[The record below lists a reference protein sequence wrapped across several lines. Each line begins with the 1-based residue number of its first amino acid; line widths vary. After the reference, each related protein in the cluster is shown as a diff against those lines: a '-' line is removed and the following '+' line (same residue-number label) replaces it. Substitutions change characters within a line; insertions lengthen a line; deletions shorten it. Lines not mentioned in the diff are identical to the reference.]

1 MAKQVRKPPSQADAK
16 DPRAREYFDRD
27 LYDQHKLVGE
37 ATVDLPSI
45 GASSNYTFTI
55 PVNGAKADQQQTV
68 EYGLPSSWNTGLMIA
83 SAFVSA
89 DDTVTIVVR
98 NPTGSPIDF
107 GSATYSARVRP

>member
-27 LYDQHKLVGE
+27 LYDQHRMVGT
-37 ATVDLPSI
+37 ATVDLPSLA
-45 GASSNYTFTI
+45 ASSNTSFTI
-55 PVNGAKADQQQTV
+55 PVNGAKAGQQQTV
-68 EYGLPSSWNTGLMIA
+68 EYGLPSNWNTALIIA
-83 SAFVSA
+83 SAFVSD